1 MLRARSAVTEHAAH
15 PSSSFFFQAEGP
27 RRPASCTALIALLA
41 TLAACGSTPA
51 KQDVPVPPAASSA
64 VTTAPVTLPDVTA
77 AEVTKHADQPAPAAK
92 SSSKVSKSAP
102 AEAAPAAVVAEAPVP
117 PEAMQQFDNAVNLM
131 GSGNTAAAEQAFRS
145 LGSAYPSYS
154 GALLNLGILQAKA
167 GKFEDAQTTLRGAIE
182 RKADNAAAY
191 NQLGIVY
198 RRLGRFQDA
207 DQAYQKAIQIDPN
220 YAIAHLNLGVLCD
233 LYLQQPQRAL
243 ESYERYLQL
252 ATPPDAKVS
261 GWVTEL
267 KARLGNEPRSAR
279 AQ

>member
-1 MLRARSAVTEHAAH
+1 VLRA
-15 PSSSFFFQAEGP
+15 
-27 RRPASCTALIALLA
+27 ALLALLA

-51 KQDVPVPPAASSA
+51 KKDVPAASAPPAASSA
-64 VTTAPVTLPDVTA
+64 VTTAPATSPSVTA
-77 AEVTKHADQPAPAAK
+77 SETTKQANQPAPTTK
-92 SSSKVSKSAP
+92 QSSKASKSAP
-102 AEAAPAAVVAEAPVP
+102 AEAAPAAVVTEAPVP

-167 GKFEDAQTTLRGAIE
+167 GKLEDAQKTLQSAIE
-182 RKADNAAAY
+182 RKPDNAAAY

-261 GWVTEL
+261 SWVTEL

>member
-1 MLRARSAVTEHAAH
+1 L
-15 PSSSFFFQAEGP
+15 
-27 RRPASCTALIALLA
+27 LALLA

-51 KQDVPVPPAASSA
+51 KKDAPAAAAPPAASSA
-64 VTTAPVTLPDVTA
+64 VTTAPATSPSVTA
-77 AEVTKHADQPAPAAK
+77 PEITKQANQPPTTK
-92 SSSKVSKSAP
+92 PSSKVSKSAP
-102 AEAAPAAVVAEAPVP
+102 AETATAAVVTEAPVP

-167 GKFEDAQTTLRGAIE
+167 GKLEDAQKTLQSAIE

-261 GWVTEL
+261 SWVTEL
-267 KARLGNEPRSAR
+267 KARLGNEPRNAR